1 MALRCW
7 PLIDTYASLCLASLV
22 GRHFAIGRDEVPA
35 DDMRAD
41 EGFDKAADL
50 VAPDNLV
57 KTRVNLLVNRDG
69 ELLPHTYRLDGA
81 WSRASSCCRRSGG
94 HMGKHP

>member
-1 MALRCW
+1 
-7 PLIDTYASLCLASLV
+7 
-22 GRHFAIGRDEVPA
+22 
-35 DDMRAD
+35 
-41 EGFDKAADL
+41 